1 MNAGTVRALEGQR
14 RRAIGSA
21 LDAVDRA
28 DLCDADF
35 KMLRKAILDSVNDLH
50 RNTLLIVEAAEEGMS
65 VNELII
71 DRLAGTG

>member
-1 MNAGTVRALEGQR
+1 MNSSTIRALEGQK
-14 RRAIGSA
+14 RRAIGTA

-28 DLCDADF
+28 DLREDDF
-35 KMLRKAILDSVNDLH
+35 RMLRKAILDSVNDLH